1 MKMIHLPPGQKIGRQ
16 TNNKTVPGERNAY
29 FDSKVLSRTHAEIW
43 EQNGKDV
50 KSSNGTFING
60 VRLSPEGVESDPYEL
75 KSEDMVLANYQNDTH
90 NARRGTSLSNSGAA
104 VNPLSHMGP
113 PIMSAGGKS
122 GLNFDDVLHKLQD
135 ALNRSKESG
144 QELQGLTTAMTDVQ
158 DTLGGGLNGSASQ
171 YIPPQF
177 RNPSAEAQAALAG
190 PHGPQAAAFISLQS
204 QITETQAS
212 LNLQLDKIRQLEG
225 QIEQQDA
232 LKREIS
238 VVREQMEE
246 SRREMEGILL
256 RSESLDVND
265 DDDARSVVTVVPGGD
280 SERPPEE
287 EAHDNNLDQVTKVE
301 LSNRIQTLETE
312 MAETVQLSKTLQSQH
327 SEALTTVKDLT
338 DRLGK
343 LESGIAERVTTAV
356 EQAEARWEAWRSK
369 FEERWKQE
377 RAAWETERD
386 RLRGIVRE
394 WEEASR
400 RAAEEEEERVM
411 NEQLSEDD
419 LADEE
424 DPAEDE
430 VDAAELATMDLAD
443 SSPRK
448 TTKSRRRRL
457 STKTA
462 LAVRGLRSVANA
474 TGSSTPRGNQP
485 AEGAVTEESSK
496 AALNRL
502 RRSSAS
508 APTTVYNEK
517 DSSESGRESADTLRG
532 EKLQEG
538 DADVNA
544 HRNLPPV
551 S

>member
-1 MKMIHLPPGQKIGRQ
+1 MSLEHTKELTPAQPPSQ
-16 TNNKTVPGERNAY
+16 
-29 FDSKVLSRTHAEIW
+29 
-43 EQNGKDV
+43 
-50 KSSNGTFING
+50 
-60 VRLSPEGVESDPYEL
+60 
-75 KSEDMVLANYQNDTH
+75 
-90 NARRGTSLSNSGAA
+90 
-104 VNPLSHMGP
+104 
-113 PIMSAGGKS
+113 
-122 GLNFDDVLHKLQD
+122 
-135 ALNRSKESG
+135 
-144 QELQGLTTAMTDVQ
+144 
-158 DTLGGGLNGSASQ
+158 NGSASQ
-171 YIPPQF
+171 YVPPQF

-212 LNLQLDKIRQLEG
+212 LNLQLDKIRHLEG

-256 RSESLDVND
+256 RSDSLAPQGMNDGDD

-280 SERPPEE
+280 SEKASNDVTESAGPAE
-287 EAHDNNLDQVTKVE
+287 DDSDGLDKVTKLE
-301 LSNRIQTLETE
+301 LSNRIQTLESE
-312 MAETVQLSKTLQSQH
+312 MAETVQLSKALQTQH
-327 SEALTTVKDLT
+327 SEALSTVKDLT

-411 NEQLSEDD
+411 NEQLSDDD

-430 VDAAELATMDLAD
+430 VEAAELATMDSSWAAD
-443 SSPRK
+443 GLLSSKPLEGGSRNAP
-448 TTKSRRRRL
+448 KSRRRRL

-474 TGSSTPRGNQP
+474 TGSSTPRGTQP
-485 AEGAVTEESSK
+485 TEGGVTQDTSK
-496 AALNRL
+496 AALDRL
-502 RRSSAS
+502 KRSSSKEKLARAS
-508 APTTVYNEK
+508 VYNEK

-532 EKLQEG
+532 EKVHEG
-538 DADVNA
+538 DAEGNVQ
-544 HRNLPPV
+544 RNLPPV
-551 S
+551 SLTSETPC

>member
-1 MKMIHLPPGQKIGRQ
+1 M
-16 TNNKTVPGERNAY
+16 
-29 FDSKVLSRTHAEIW
+29 
-43 EQNGKDV
+43 
-50 KSSNGTFING
+50 
-60 VRLSPEGVESDPYEL
+60 
-75 KSEDMVLANYQNDTH
+75 
-90 NARRGTSLSNSGAA
+90 
-104 VNPLSHMGP
+104 
-113 PIMSAGGKS
+113 
-122 GLNFDDVLHKLQD
+122 
-135 ALNRSKESG
+135 
-144 QELQGLTTAMTDVQ
+144 
-158 DTLGGGLNGSASQ
+158 
-171 YIPPQF
+171 
-177 RNPSAEAQAALAG
+177 
-190 PHGPQAAAFISLQS
+190 
-204 QITETQAS
+204 
-212 LNLQLDKIRQLEG
+212 NLQLDKIRHLEG

-238 VVREQMEE
+238 AVREQMEE

-256 RSESLDVND
+256 RSESLSLRDGDDD
-265 DDDARSVVTVVPGGD
+265 DDDARSVVTVVPGGE
-280 SERPPEE
+280 SEKPSHDDTV
-287 EAHDNNLDQVTKVE
+287 EAIPDDGLDKITKLE
-301 LSNRIQTLETE
+301 LSNRIQTLESE

-411 NEQLSEDD
+411 NEQLSEED

-430 VDAAELATMDLAD
+430 VDAAELATMEP
-443 SSPRK
+443 SPRK
-448 TTKSRRRRL
+448 ASKSRRRRL

-485 AEGAVTEESSK
+485 TEGAVTQESSK

-502 RRSSAS
+502 KRSSSNAETS
-508 APTTVYNEK
+508 VYTEK

-532 EKLQEG
+532 EKLHEG
-538 DADVNA
+538 DADGNA
-544 HRNLPPV
+544 QRNLPPV
-551 S
+551 STD

>member
-1 MKMIHLPPGQKIGRQ
+1 M
-16 TNNKTVPGERNAY
+16 
-29 FDSKVLSRTHAEIW
+29 
-43 EQNGKDV
+43 
-50 KSSNGTFING
+50 
-60 VRLSPEGVESDPYEL
+60 
-75 KSEDMVLANYQNDTH
+75 
-90 NARRGTSLSNSGAA
+90 
-104 VNPLSHMGP
+104 
-113 PIMSAGGKS
+113 
-122 GLNFDDVLHKLQD
+122 
-135 ALNRSKESG
+135 
-144 QELQGLTTAMTDVQ
+144 
-158 DTLGGGLNGSASQ
+158 
-171 YIPPQF
+171 
-177 RNPSAEAQAALAG
+177 AG

-204 QITETQAS
+204 QISETQAS
-212 LNLQLDKIRQLEG
+212 LNLQLDKIRHLEG

-256 RSESLDVND
+256 RSESLATQSQSNGDDDDDDD

-280 SERPPEE
+280 AEQPSHEQAREPV
-287 EAHDNNLDQVTKVE
+287 ATAQKDVDGLDRVSKLE

-327 SEALTTVKDLT
+327 SEALTAVKDLT

-343 LESGIAERVTTAV
+343 LESGIADRVTTAV

-400 RAAEEEEERVM
+400 RAAEEEEERAM

-430 VDAAELATMDLAD
+430 VEAAELATMDESWTAD
-443 SSPRK
+443 GLLSSKPLEGSSRSAP
-448 TTKSRRRRL
+448 KSRRRRL

-485 AEGAVTEESSK
+485 TDGAVTEESSK

-502 RRSSAS
+502 KRPSNKEKLARTSA
-508 APTTVYNEK
+508 YNEK

-532 EKLQEG
+532 EKVHEG
-538 DADVNA
+538 DAEGGA
-544 HRNLPPV
+544 QRNLPPV
-551 S
+551 SHRWKTERLREQQSIPIATVIVVAAVAGLIYYRHRD